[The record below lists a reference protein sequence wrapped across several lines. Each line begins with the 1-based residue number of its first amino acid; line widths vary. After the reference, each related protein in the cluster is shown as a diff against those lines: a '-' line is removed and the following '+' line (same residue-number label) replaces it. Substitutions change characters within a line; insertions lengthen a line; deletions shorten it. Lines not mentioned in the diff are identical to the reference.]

1 MNQVINAH
9 ANFNRTSK
17 ILDNVPNENLFVECC
32 SERAFFWVCHACLKI
47 SVQPSCDF
55 CISHRYQK
63 INKCLR
69 ADSCEASE
77 GGDSGSKGLL
87 HFSDAS
93 RL

>member
-1 MNQVINAH
+1 MNQVISAH
-9 ANFNRTSK
+9 ANFKRTSK
-17 ILDNVPNENLFVECC
+17 ILGSVRQRKLIHGCY
-32 SERAFFWVCHACLKI
+32 SERHFSGYVRYLKI
-47 SVQPSCDF
+47 SVQTPSCDF